1 MAKTTSFEIKFE
13 GYEKTFKNIDA
24 ITSELADMNQE
35 LKELEKQFNETD
47 PDENIEKWK
56 ELAEQINFAE
66 KQIKNFTQ
74 SVEKSVEETNKALQS
89 SIETQK
95 ELDKQA
101 EETRKALN
109 EAFSPEAIIE
119 FSAKASAA
127 FIGLSEA
134 FGGTGGAAEKS
145 IERIQR
151 ALITVNALKDSA
163 EVAVLSFRKFDSVL
177 GNWSAS
183 LAKGGKSAS
192 LLGKGVDLLG
202 KGLKSPLFILTA
214 IIGVVTA
221 LTSAFGSLANV
232 INFVSDSVSGLVKG
246 FKALVSFENPF
257 TAFNNEFD
265 RLGKQRGFEK
275 LFQDFQIEVAD
286 TSKALANLNKQLE
299 LSNSFGEKRQLTNE
313 IFEISNDLIKKEINL
328 LKDLASVETDKSKL
342 DELTIQRRAKEV
354 ELVQLSTQNVLDNR
368 QITLDSIASITE
380 ALTIQGST
388 KVRLLEQELLFT
400 TGNAKKSEELINK
413 QLEADTK
420 AAKFRIANLEA
431 LGFKDEAI
439 TNEIAAL
446 KEEVEQKELS
456 AQNRIRAIKLNSAE
470 LERQTLN
477 AIQTL
482 KIQQNEKDLQFI
494 DIRTQK
500 GLEEAEK
507 LIKATQE
514 LRENEV
520 KISLQSLKDLGEN
533 ATEEEKIRIITI
545 ENELKQIKIDSDNQ
559 IKDTKLAN
567 IDLVANSELTQI
579 ELNAK
584 QREKEAQK
592 AQVFANEETR
602 LIELNTEKL
611 QKRAQS
617 FDTIFNRASIY
628 RELENDISKQTQIQ
642 FETLQKERDLQLA
655 SLNDQRKVLEIEKQ
669 RIIGKK
675 DINQLTAEEK
685 QQIEQIQGDID
696 VLNGSEIKI
705 KVEFQTNVGKNEVE
719 DLSKK
724 RELRKQRIEQAN
736 EEFQAIA
743 QTAADVGNLLLDAQ
757 LAFLDNKLEI
767 INEKRAQIDESI
779 NQLNEDIADSQSE
792 IDRLKGRIEEQKAGS
807 AAKSFFQS
815 SLEKEL
821 ALREQLEQKVKEEEK
836 SKLALA
842 QEEKRIADQQAKI
855 AKTQAIIQAAL
866 SAAQFI
872 GAIASTAASS
882 GPSSPITVPIVL
894 GTIAAGI
901 AAVGAFTKLE
911 EGGLIAGPSHDK
923 GGVKGTGAFNNIE
936 VEGDEFV
943 INKKATKNNL
953 PLIENINRFGAFR
966 KFSNGG
972 QLAPSQDALQG
983 AQSSNAGSQINKILN
998 QPTYLSVVEFEKV
1011 KRSVTVIESKSKI
1024 G

>member
-13 GYEKTFKNIDA
+13 GYDKTFKNIDA
-24 ITSELADMNQE
+24 ITSELADMNAE

-47 PDENIEKWK
+47 PDTEKWK
-56 ELAEQINFAE
+56 ELADQINFAE

-74 SVEKSVEETNKALQS
+74 SIEKSVEETNKALQS
-89 SIETQK
+89 SIDTQK

-151 ALITVNALKDSA
+151 ALITVNAIKDSA
-163 EVAVLSFRKFDSVL
+163 EVAVLSFRKFDAVL

-221 LTSAFGSLANV
+221 LTSAFGNLANV
-232 INFVSDSVSGLVKG
+232 INFVSDSVSGLVQG
-246 FKALVSFENPF
+246 FKALVSFENPL
-257 TAFNNEFD
+257 TAFNNEFE
-265 RLGKQRGFEK
+265 RLGSQRGLEK
-275 LFQDFQIEVAD
+275 KFQDLQIEIAD
-286 TSKALANLNKQLE
+286 TSTLLAKLNKELA
-299 LSNSFGEKRQLTNE
+299 LSNSFGEKRRLTNE
-313 IFEISNDLIKKEINL
+313 IFEQSNSILQKEIGL
-328 LKDLASVETDKSKL
+328 LYELEKVETDQTKR
-342 DELTIQRRAKEV
+342 DEL
-354 ELVQLSTQNVLDNR
+354 LVQRLAKKAELIQLETQNVLDNR

-380 ALTIQGST
+380 ALNIQGAT
-388 KVRLLEQELLFT
+388 KIRLLEQELLFT

-420 AAKFRIANLEA
+420 AAKFRIASLEA

-446 KEEVEQKELS
+446 KEEVASKELA
-456 AQNRIRAIKLNSAE
+456 AQNRIRAVKLNAAE

-520 KISLQSLKDLGEN
+520 KISLQSLKDLGEK
-533 ATEEEKIRIITI
+533 ATKEEKIRIITL
-545 ENELKQIKIDSDNQ
+545 ENELTQIKIDADNQ

-567 IDLVANSELTQI
+567 IDLLANAELTRI

-592 AQVFANEETR
+592 TIAFATEETR

-617 FDTIFNRASIY
+617 FDTIFNRAAIY
-628 RELENDISKQTQIQ
+628 KDLENDISKQTQIQ
-642 FETLQKERDLQLA
+642 FELLQKERDLQLA
-655 SLNDQRKVLEIEKQ
+655 ALEDQKKTLEIEKE
-669 RIIGKK
+669 RIINKREIK
-675 DINQLTAEEK
+675 DLTSDEK
-685 QQIEQIQGDID
+685 DKIKEIQGDID

-705 KVEFQTNVGKNEVE
+705 KVDFQTNVGANEVE
-719 DLSKK
+719 DLAKK

-736 EEFQAIA
+736 EEFQTIA
-743 QTAADVGNLLLDAQ
+743 QTAADVGNMLLDAQ

-779 NQLNEDIADSQSE
+779 SKLNEDIADSQSE
-792 IDRLKGRIEEQKAGS
+792 IDRLQGRIEEQNAGS

-815 SLEKEL
+815 ALEKEL
-821 ALREQLEQKVKEEEK
+821 ALRDQLEQKVKDEEK

-842 QEEKRIADQQAKI
+842 QEEKRIADQQAQI

-872 GAIASTAASS
+872 GAIASTAAAS
-882 GPSSPITVPIVL
+882 GPASPITVPIVL

-911 EGGLIAGPSHDK
+911 DGGMIAGPSHDN
-923 GGVKGTGAFNNIE
+923 GGVKGTGAFGNIE

-966 KFSNGG
+966 KFANGG
-972 QLAPSQDALQG
+972 QIAPSQDALQG

>member
-13 GYEKTFKNIDA
+13 GYDKTFKNIDA
-24 ITSELADMNQE
+24 ITSELADMNAE

-47 PDENIEKWK
+47 PDTEKWK
-56 ELAEQINFAE
+56 ELADQINFAE

-74 SVEKSVEETNKALQS
+74 SIEKSVEETNKALQS
-89 SIETQK
+89 SIDTQK

-151 ALITVNALKDSA
+151 ALITVNAIKDSA
-163 EVAVLSFRKFDSVL
+163 EVAVLSFRKFDAVL

-221 LTSAFGSLANV
+221 LTSAFGNLANV
-232 INFVSDSVSGLVKG
+232 INFVSDSVSGLVQG
-246 FKALVSFENPF
+246 FKALVSFENPL

-275 LFQDFQIEVAD
+275 QFQDLQIEIAD
-286 TSKALANLNKQLE
+286 TSKALANLNKELA
-299 LSNSFGEKRQLTNE
+299 LSNSFGEKRKLTND
-313 IFEISNDLIKKEINL
+313 IFGISNDLIEKEIKL
-328 LKDLASVETDKSKL
+328 LKDLASVESDKTKL
-342 DELTIQRRAKEV
+342 DELTTQRRAKEV
-354 ELVQLSTQNVLDNR
+354 EQVQLLTQNVLDNR

-380 ALTIQGST
+380 ALNIQGAT
-388 KVRLLEQELLFT
+388 KIRLLEQELLFT
-400 TGNAKKSEELINK
+400 TGNAKKSEELVNK

-420 AAKFRIANLEA
+420 AAKFRIESLQNL
-431 LGFKDEAI
+431 GYTNEAI
-439 TNEIAAL
+439 ENEIAAL
-446 KEEVEQKELS
+446 KEEVASKELA
-456 AQNRIRAIKLNSAE
+456 AQNRIRAVKLNAAE
-470 LERQTLN
+470 LDRQTLN

-520 KISLQSLKDLGEN
+520 KISLQSLKDLGEK
-533 ATEEEKIRIITI
+533 ATKEEKIRIITL
-545 ENELKQIKIDSDNQ
+545 ENELTQIKIDADNQ

-567 IDLVANSELTQI
+567 IDLLANAELTQI

-592 AQVFANEETR
+592 TIAFATEETR

-617 FDTIFNRASIY
+617 FDTIFNRAAIY
-628 RELENDISKQTQIQ
+628 KELENDISKQTQIQ
-642 FETLQKERDLQLA
+642 LNLLEEEKQKTKNDLD
-655 SLNDQRKVLEIEKQ
+655 DQRKSLEIEKERVLNKRDFIDLLPQ
-669 RIIGKK
+669 
-675 DINQLTAEEK
+675 EK
-685 QQIEQIQGDID
+685 QQIKEIQGQIDTLKDPITIDIEFKTNEEQIKKEGQD
-696 VLNGSEIKI
+696 K
-705 KVEFQTNVGKNEVE
+705 KN
-719 DLSKK
+719 
-724 RELRKQRIEQAN
+724 ELRKQRIEQAN

-743 QTAADVGNLLLDAQ
+743 QTVADVGNLLLDAQ

-779 NQLNEDIADSQSE
+779 SKLNEDIADSQSE
-792 IDRLKGRIEEQKAGS
+792 IDRLQGRIEEQNAGS

-815 SLEKEL
+815 ALEKEL
-821 ALREQLEQKVKEEEK
+821 ALRDQLEQKVKDEEK

-842 QEEKRIADQQAKI
+842 QEEKRIADQQAQI

-872 GAIASTAASS
+872 GAIASTAAAS
-882 GPSSPITVPIVL
+882 GPASPITVPIVL

-911 EGGLIAGPSHDK
+911 DGGMIAGPSHDN
-923 GGVKGTGAFNNIE
+923 GGVKGTGAFGNIE

-966 KFSNGG
+966 KFANGG
-972 QLAPSQDALQG
+972 QIAPSQDALQG

-1011 KRSVTVIESKSKI
+1011 KRSVTIIENKSKI